1 MKTMTKV
8 VLSSTVLAGTAVA
21 AHAATTPVPL
31 PSTGSTELIFVLQ
44 NNSLGTS
51 YDLVL
56 SQTVGTTGSYFN
68 AADATNT
75 TNGPVAGTTIGTTFG
90 DANFSLNLSS
100 DSALQT
106 FISNAT
112 TAGNVLQWGI
122 YNGTYNSTLPAT
134 REVRGNTLVVT
145 TGTSS
150 TILPLAET
158 AMAGTIP
165 NDLKT
170 DITGLNTG
178 TFDSSSGVTPG
189 YMTSS
194 GTVNASFNLYGTGV
208 AQATGYSAAGSSAS
222 LYGLTGN
229 GGGSGQALAYLLG
242 TVSFNGTTL
251 AFTGETAAVPIPAA
265 GWLLGSGI
273 LGLLGVARRKRDA
286 VVA

>member
-8 VLSSTVLAGTAVA
+8 VLSGTVLAGTAVA

-31 PSTGSTELIFVLQ
+31 PSTGSTELVFVLQ
-44 NNSLGTS
+44 DVSNGTS

-56 SQTVGTTGSYFN
+56 NQTVGSAAGSYFN
-68 AADATNT
+68 AADAGTA
-75 TNGPVAGTTIGTTFG
+75 GPVQGTTAGTIFG
-90 DANFSLNLSS
+90 DASFSISLSS

-112 TAGNVLQWGI
+112 TAGQTLRWGI
-122 YNGTYNSTLPAT
+122 YNGVYTGTLPAT

-145 TGTSS
+145 TGTNA
-150 TILPLAET
+150 TILPVAES
-158 AMAGTIP
+158 AIGGTIP
-165 NDLKT
+165 NDLTT
-170 DITGLNTG
+170 DIKGLNGG
-178 TFDSSSGVTPG
+178 TFDSFSGVTNG
-189 YMTSS
+189 FMTSS
-194 GTVNASFNLYGTGV
+194 GTLNANYNLYGTGV
-208 AQATGYSAAGSSAS
+208 AQAAAVGSTES

-229 GGGSGQALAYLLG
+229 GTTTGQALAYLLG
-242 TVSFNGTTL
+242 TVSFDGTTL

>member
-44 NNSLGTS
+44 DVNTGTS

-56 SQTVGTTGSYFN
+56 SQTVGSAAGSYFN
-68 AADATNT
+68 AADATT
-75 TNGPVAGTTIGTTFG
+75 AGPVQGTTIGTVFG
-90 DANFSLNLSS
+90 DANFSVSLSG
-100 DSALQT
+100 DTALQT
-106 FISNAT
+106 FITNAGT
-112 TAGNVLQWGI
+112 NTLQWGI
-122 YNGTYNSTLPAT
+122 YNGSTTSSIPAT

-145 TGTSS
+145 TGTST
-150 TILPLAET
+150 TILPVAES
-158 AMAGTIP
+158 AIGGTIP
-165 NDLKT
+165 NDLAT
-170 DITGLNTG
+170 DIKGLNAG
-178 TFDSSSGVTPG
+178 TFDSFSGQTPG
-189 YMTSS
+189 YMTSA
-194 GTVNASFNLYGTGV
+194 GTINANFNLYGTGV
-208 AQATGYSAAGSSAS
+208 LQAAAIGSTES

-229 GGGSGQALAYLLG
+229 GTTSGQALAYLLG
-242 TVSFNGTTL
+242 TVTFNGTTL
-251 AFTGETAAVPIPAA
+251 AFTGETASVPIPAA